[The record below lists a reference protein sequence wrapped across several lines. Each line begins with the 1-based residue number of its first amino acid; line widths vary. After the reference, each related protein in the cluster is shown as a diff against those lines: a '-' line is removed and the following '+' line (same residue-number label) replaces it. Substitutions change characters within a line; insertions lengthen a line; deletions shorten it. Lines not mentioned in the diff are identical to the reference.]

1 MSEYYEPKNLEDKL
15 TKRGYQKYA
24 LTTALGLE
32 IDKIPLTR
40 TNSEVGF
47 FFYDSRVEEFSHF
60 LEKFSKRTKAKQIII
75 NEITQR
81 IIIPKKCF
89 LVANL
94 HEEIIGTLMGVLN
107 SQGFLYIG
115 DVLVH
120 PQFRRQNIATS
131 MLNKLVVDWGLSNKT
146 KYVWLQIEK
155 DNYKAQNLYQKLG
168 MKIIYSYYYM
178 KKSPS
183 K

>member
-1 MSEYYEPKNLEDKL
+1 
-15 TKRGYQKYA
+15 
-24 LTTALGLE
+24 
-32 IDKIPLTR
+32 
-40 TNSEVGF
+40 
-47 FFYDSRVEEFSHF
+47 
-60 LEKFSKRTKAKQIII
+60 
-75 NEITQR
+75 
-81 IIIPKKCF
+81 
-89 LVANL
+89 
-94 HEEIIGTLMGVLN
+94 MGVLN

>member
-1 MSEYYEPKNLEDKL
+1 
-15 TKRGYQKYA
+15 
-24 LTTALGLE
+24 
-32 IDKIPLTR
+32 
-40 TNSEVGF
+40 
-47 FFYDSRVEEFSHF
+47 
-60 LEKFSKRTKAKQIII
+60 
-75 NEITQR
+75 
-81 IIIPKKCF
+81 
-89 LVANL
+89 
-94 HEEIIGTLMGVLN
+94 MGVLN

-146 KYVWLQIEK
+146 KYVWLQVEK

-183 K
+183 I